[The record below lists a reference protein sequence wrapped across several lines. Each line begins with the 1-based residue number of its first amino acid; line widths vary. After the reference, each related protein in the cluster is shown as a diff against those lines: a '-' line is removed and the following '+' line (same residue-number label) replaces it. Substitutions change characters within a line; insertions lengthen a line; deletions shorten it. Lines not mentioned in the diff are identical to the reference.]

1 MNYFE
6 ILETLLKSEA
16 AFCDEQGALVK
27 EKVIEEANKYNPRLI
42 ELLLGNKETKEEFFV
57 KAADTYIFKIERFMN
72 ILKNKA
78 FLPDSYTAFQNKI
91 GFNISKELNSFICL
105 DFPYKDCYLEGG
117 QTKEGKRKEV
127 FFNSILAKDQINK
140 LLEPKVFVNG
150 QRISQ
155 KGETKLDGFREES
168 GLIKDNLLIKGN
180 NLLALHSLKK
190 RFAGKVKL
198 IYIDPPYNTG
208 NDSFGYND
216 SFNHSSWL
224 VFMKNRLEIARELLR
239 EDGVIFVQC
248 DDNEQAY
255 LKVLMDEI
263 FGREN
268 FVGDMIRKTKSTT
281 NDAKTGFNM
290 QHENT
295 LIYAKIKANIK
306 LIGSKKSFE
315 HYTNPDN
322 DPRGRWISDNP
333 SAPTGSYFEIIN
345 PYTGKIDLPP
355 ENCHWRFSESSYKE
369 YIKSGKIKFKKE
381 HKPNERGFI
390 FKRYRE
396 EVRSNF
402 NLLNSL
408 ELCDNKY
415 MNQVASKERNKLFGE
430 TDFSYPKPEASI
442 KVIIE
447 SSTQEGDIVLD
458 FFAGSG
464 TTAAVAHKMG
474 RQWITIEQM
483 DYIDTITKERLK
495 KVLEGEQ
502 GGISKSINW
511 QGGGD
516 FVYLELASYNQ
527 AYIDMLGKA
536 KNTDELLSVYEEI
549 KKNAFVH
556 YLFDFKD
563 FENNRDEFKALSL

>member
-198 IYIDPPYNTG
+198 IYIDP
-208 NDSFGYND
+208 
-216 SFNHSSWL
+216 L
-224 VFMKNRLEIARELLR
+224 I
-239 EDGVIFVQC
+239 I
-248 DDNEQAY
+248 QA
-255 LKVLMDEI
+255 
-263 FGREN
+263 
-268 FVGDMIRKTKSTT
+268 
-281 NDAKTGFNM
+281 
-290 QHENT
+290 
-295 LIYAKIKANIK
+295 
-306 LIGSKKSFE
+306 
-315 HYTNPDN
+315 
-322 DPRGRWISDNP
+322 
-333 SAPTGSYFEIIN
+333 
-345 PYTGKIDLPP
+345 
-355 ENCHWRFSESSYKE
+355 
-369 YIKSGKIKFKKE
+369 
-381 HKPNERGFI
+381 
-390 FKRYRE
+390 
-396 EVRSNF
+396 
-402 NLLNSL
+402 
-408 ELCDNKY
+408 
-415 MNQVASKERNKLFGE
+415 
-430 TDFSYPKPEASI
+430 
-442 KVIIE
+442 
-447 SSTQEGDIVLD
+447 
-458 FFAGSG
+458 
-464 TTAAVAHKMG
+464 TTALA
-474 RQWITIEQM
+474 IT
-483 DYIDTITKERLK
+483 T
-495 KVLEGEQ
+495 VLIILRG
-502 GGISKSINW
+502 
-511 QGGGD
+511 
-516 FVYLELASYNQ
+516 LCL
-527 AYIDMLGKA
+527 
-536 KNTDELLSVYEEI
+536 
-549 KKNAFVH
+549 
-556 YLFDFKD
+556 
-563 FENNRDEFKALSL
+563 